1 MRKVILFCA
10 ATLFSLLSFAQE
22 SDADI
27 VKVGDNIP
35 AFTLHSTANGTIN
48 SADLK
53 GKVVLINIFAT
64 WCGPCQSELAEVQK
78 ILWPKY
84 KNNKDFC
91 MLVIGREHTDDQLAE
106 YNKRKG
112 FTFPL
117 YPDPKREVTGKFA
130 TKMIPR
136 SYLIDKEELYK
147 NMVDAKADWLYE
159 LPQWNEIFDGE
170 TKRRLYLEQKKSGT
184 VIVGK
189 KIGRND
195 PCPCGSGKKY
205 KYCCMNK

>member
-91 MLVIGREHTDDQLAE
+91 IPLIGR
-106 YNKRKG
+106 
-112 FTFPL
+112 L
-117 YPDPKREVTGKFA
+117 YARD
-130 TKMIPR
+130 R
-136 SYLIDKEELYK
+136 SLTY
-147 NMVDAKADWLYE
+147 
-159 LPQWNEIFDGE
+159 
-170 TKRRLYLEQKKSGT
+170 
-184 VIVGK
+184 
-189 KIGRND
+189 RN
-195 PCPCGSGKKY
+195 PCCFY
-205 KYCCMNK
+205 I

>member
-64 WCGPCQSELAEVQK
+64 WCGPCK
-78 ILWPKY
+78 MMKPIL
-84 KNNKDFC
+84 
-91 MLVIGREHTDDQLAE
+91 
-106 YNKRKG
+106 
-112 FTFPL
+112 
-117 YPDPKREVTGKFA
+117 
-130 TKMIPR
+130 
-136 SYLIDKEELYK
+136 EELK
-147 NMVDAKADWLYE
+147 NMIGDSATILKIDVDKNQAIASKYGIQSVPTLIIFKKG
-159 LPQWNEIFDGE
+159 EIVW
-170 TKRRLYLEQKKSGT
+170 RQSG
-184 VIVGK
+184 VMQAPILK
-189 KIGRND
+189 DLLKN
-195 PCPCGSGKKY
+195 Y
-205 KYCCMNK
+205 K

>member
-91 MLVIGREHTDDQLAE
+91 MLVIDKEGKVISAT
-106 YNKRKG
+106 
-112 FTFPL
+112 
-117 YPDPKREVTGKFA
+117 TGYENGAINTLMKQ
-130 TKMIPR
+130 
-136 SYLIDKEELYK
+136 IDKALK
-147 NMVDAKADWLYE
+147 
-159 LPQWNEIFDGE
+159 
-170 TKRRLYLEQKKSGT
+170 
-184 VIVGK
+184 
-189 KIGRND
+189 
-195 PCPCGSGKKY
+195 
-205 KYCCMNK
+205 